1 MEAEKLNTASLSIYP
16 PPLSLAYC
24 FLDNDKT
31 PMGVGEGALT
41 AVQHNRMGL
50 QPVLKGNEDK
60 AILSGS
66 LKADPSTAGLQ
77 KLLWQVLPA

>member
-1 MEAEKLNTASLSIYP
+1 MEAGKLNTASLNIYP
-16 PPLSLAYC
+16 PHLSLVYC

-41 AVQHNRMGL
+41 AVQHNCMGL
-50 QPVLKGNEDK
+50 QPVSGGNEDK

-66 LKADPSTAGLQ
+66 LRADPNTAGLQ